1 MEWTNDQKK
10 VIDSRSD
17 NILVSASAGSGKT
30 AVLVARIMA
39 YILQDKVDI
48 DDLLIVTFTR
58 AAAGEMRER
67 IAKAIADA
75 LEKDPDNEHLM
86 RQTTLI
92 HNAQITTIDGFCSYV
107 LRSYC
112 HLTDL
117 EPGYRV
123 GDTGELDLLMED
135 VMRNMFM
142 ELHEQEEGE
151 KKQAFYDLV
160 ETFATDK
167 NEDKLENIVEKV
179 FLAAQSQPDPYA
191 WLAACRENNR
201 SSSFEELSQT
211 VWMREYMRDADLLI
225 EEMQKKA
232 AANLALAGEPDGPSS
247 FIAEA
252 ENNFNKCSELLAHS
266 TYEERYR
273 ICGEISFGRLAG
285 KARKGED
292 SDKREKFKAVRAEI
306 KSCMEKRIQ
315 PM

>member
-75 LEKDPDNEHLM
+75 LEKDPDNEHLA

-107 LRSYC
+107 LRNYC

-123 GDTGELDLLMED
+123 GDEGELDLLMED
-135 VMRNMFM
+135 VMKNMFM

-151 KKQAFYDLV
+151 
-160 ETFATDK
+160 
-167 NEDKLENIVEKV
+167 
-179 FLAAQSQPDPYA
+179 
-191 WLAACRENNR
+191 
-201 SSSFEELSQT
+201 
-211 VWMREYMRDADLLI
+211 
-225 EEMQKKA
+225 
-232 AANLALAGEPDGPSS
+232 ALA
-247 FIAEA
+247 
-252 ENNFNKCSELLAHS
+252 
-266 TYEERYR
+266 
-273 ICGEISFGRLAG
+273 
-285 KARKGED
+285 
-292 SDKREKFKAVRAEI
+292 V
-306 KSCMEKRIQ
+306 
-315 PM
+315 